1 MSQLSLIRDTYLRFQ
16 VLVHETAKFGV
27 IGGLGFLVQ
36 FAVQNALYPKHTGP
50 TTAIVVGTVV
60 ATVATFLGNRYWA
73 FKHRQGS
80 GLGHETVL
88 FIVFNVLGLLIQT
101 GIVDAVVYG
110 LGHHSRL
117 AFNVASIVGI
127 GIATLFRLFTYRKF
141 VFHHVKEEEKVEE
154 LASASR

>member
-1 MSQLSLIRDTYLRFQ
+1 VSLIRDKYIRFQ

-27 IGGLGFLVQ
+27 IGGLGFAIQ
-36 FAVQNALYPKHTGP
+36 FAVQNALYPGRTGP

-60 ATVATFLGNRYWA
+60 ATVATFLGNKHWA
-73 FKHRQGS
+73 FKNRQGN

-101 GIVDAVVYG
+101 GIVDLMVYG

-117 AFNVASIVGI
+117 AFNVASIFGI

-141 VFHHVKEEEKVEE
+141 VFHHVKTEEKVEE